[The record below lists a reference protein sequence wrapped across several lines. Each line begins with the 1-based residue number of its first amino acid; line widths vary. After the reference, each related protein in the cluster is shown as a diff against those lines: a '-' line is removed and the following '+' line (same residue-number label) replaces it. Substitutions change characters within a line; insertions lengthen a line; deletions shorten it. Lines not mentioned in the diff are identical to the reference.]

1 MFDPFKDYDQ
11 AGYLRNRYGEKDPEI
26 VRELEHALF
35 RAGLDDALGYL
46 AKRRTL
52 AYADFLEVH
61 RILFA
66 AFYPWARQDRA
77 VTTPNI
83 AVSKADTVFS
93 HPLDAR
99 RAVEEGLRIGQDKAA
114 LRQRPGEVMGW
125 FAYGHPFLDGN
136 GRTMLIIHSEL
147 CHRAGFCI
155 EWHRTQKAGYLVA
168 LSAEIASPG
177 KGILDAYLLPFV
189 GTAWERHLWGGA
201 IGDIRGLDGRSIE
214 DTVDGEYSDVRVA
227 QKYQAFELQR
237 GRTVPRDH

>member
-147 CHRAGFCI
+147 CHRCRLL
-155 EWHRTQKAGYLVA
+155 HRVAPHPESGLPRRPERRDRFSRQRHPRRLPVA
-168 LSAEIASPG
+168 LRWHCLGAAS
-177 KGILDAYLLPFV
+177 V
-189 GTAWERHLWGGA
+189 GR
-201 IGDIRGLDGRSIE
+201 
-214 DTVDGEYSDVRVA
+214 
-227 QKYQAFELQR
+227 
-237 GRTVPRDH
+237 RDR